1 MNDHAGDGGLIEATV
16 ARPEVTV
23 VAVPCVG
30 DGGYLLQQMEALD
43 ASSSCGSSG
52 VYPSILSSS
61 PLRGSSALLKRRF
74 GQLYDDH
81 LYIWRRVVDQAAIEF
96 DLIYTP
102 RAMELLLL
110 DAVGEDVLRAAL
122 LPKEGT
128 GDDDDD
134 DDDLCRALQHYEKG
148 YNIIYYHCGGV
159 EGNPTQLNR
168 YSTAQH
174 RACLLALSTCNDI
187 PSFLP
192 LISSTHPL

>member
-1 MNDHAGDGGLIEATV
+1 MTQSTA

-23 VAVPCVG
+23 VAIPCVG
-30 DGGYLLQQMEALD
+30 DGEYLLQQMKALD
-43 ASSSCGSSG
+43 ASCGSSG
-52 VYPSILSSS
+52 VYPSILSSLS
-61 PLRGSSALLKRRF
+61 PQGSSVVLLKRRF

-81 LYIWRRVVDQAAIEF
+81 LYIWRRIVDQAAIEF

-128 GDDDDD
+128 GDDD

-192 LISSTHPL
+192 LISSTHTL

>member
-1 MNDHAGDGGLIEATV
+1 MNDHTGDGGLIEATV

-23 VAVPCVG
+23 VAIPCVG
-30 DGGYLLQQMEALD
+30 DGEYLLQQMKALD
-43 ASSSCGSSG
+43 AASCGSSG

-61 PLRGSSALLKRRF
+61 PQRGSSSSSLKRRF

-81 LYIWRRVVDQAAIEF
+81 LYLWRRIVDQAAIEF

-110 DAVGEDVLRAAL
+110 DAVGEEVLRAAL
-122 LPKEGT
+122 PPKEGT
-128 GDDDDD
+128 DDGDDDI
-134 DDDLCRALQHYEKG
+134 CRALQHYEKG

-168 YSTAQH
+168 YSTAQGLF
-174 RACLLALSTCNDI
+174 ACSIDMQWH
-187 PSFLP
+187 SFL
-192 LISSTHPL
+192 SSFL

>member
-1 MNDHAGDGGLIEATV
+1 MNDHTGDVGLIEATV
-16 ARPEVTV
+16 ARPKVTV
-23 VAVPCVG
+23 VAIPCVG
-30 DGGYLLQQMEALD
+30 DGEYLLQQMKALG
-43 ASSSCGSSG
+43 AASSCGSSG

-61 PLRGSSALLKRRF
+61 PQRGSSASLKRRF

-81 LYIWRRVVDQAAIEF
+81 LYIWRRIVDQAAIEF

-128 GDDDDD
+128 DDGDV

-168 YSTAQH
+168 YSTY
-174 RACLLALSTCNDI
+174 STVH
-187 PSFLP
+187 
-192 LISSTHPL
+192 TT